1 MAASLTSIED
11 TRSSTYKIKLERIQS
26 SESDRTFAIA
36 ELRVGFG
43 AELLA
48 PNRRFML
55 KNIEEESK

>member
-11 TRSSTYKIKLERIQS
+11 TRSSTYKVKLERTHGLES
-26 SESDRTFAIA
+26 SRTFAMA

-48 PNRRFML
+48 PKRRFML
-55 KNIEEESK
+55 KNIEEESR

>member
-11 TRSSTYKIKLERIQS
+11 TRSSTYKIKLEGIQS
-26 SESDRTFAIA
+26 LERVLTFAMA

-48 PNRRFML
+48 PNSRFMV
-55 KNIEEESK
+55 KDIEEESR